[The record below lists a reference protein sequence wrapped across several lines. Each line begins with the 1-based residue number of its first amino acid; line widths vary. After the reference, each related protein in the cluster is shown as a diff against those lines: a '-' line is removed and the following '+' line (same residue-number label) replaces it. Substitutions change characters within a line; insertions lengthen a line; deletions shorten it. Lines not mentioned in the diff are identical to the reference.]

1 MQPLMFLRL
10 NATFLKIGVAFRNKF
25 EIIQS
30 ILKKFKNSI
39 VKASLICYN

>member
-25 EIIQS
+25 EK
-30 ILKKFKNSI
+30 ILVNLICLLFLI
-39 VKASLICYN
+39 VKISFF